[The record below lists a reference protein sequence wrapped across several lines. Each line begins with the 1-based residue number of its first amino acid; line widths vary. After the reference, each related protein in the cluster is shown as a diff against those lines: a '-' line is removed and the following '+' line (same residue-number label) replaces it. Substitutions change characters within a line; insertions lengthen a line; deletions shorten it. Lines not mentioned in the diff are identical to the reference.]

1 MATVFQ
7 VAPNAQFFIRF
18 KGRKGWFRVNVN
30 QEDGESFDSLL
41 RRFTQKVKRDGILSE
56 YKRKRFFV
64 SKSVEKREKMKK
76 SAQRQRR
83 KAQKD

>member
-1 MATVFQ
+1 LKEGDFQ
-7 VAPNAQFFIRF
+7 
-18 KGRKGWFRVNVN
+18 VNVN

-76 SAQRQRR
+76 SQQRQRR
-83 KAQKD
+83 KAQKE

>member
-1 MATVFQ
+1 M
-7 VAPNAQFFIRF
+7 
-18 KGRKGWFRVNVN
+18 NVS
-30 QEDGESFDSLL
+30 QEEGENFDSLL

-76 SAQRQRR
+76 SQQRQRR